1 MFSTFNTL
9 MVIVVLEA
17 ICCLYSVTLA
27 YLSDKKFSK
36 VLNLIMAA
44 IWAIAAVLN
53 VVGKHRFQMG
63 RSRHL
68 WHETAFFSGEICFFL
83 RIVYS
88 IKCCCS
94 FFYGQPP
101 RIL

>member
-9 MVIVVLEA
+9 MVIIVLEA

-27 YLSDKKFSK
+27 YFSDKKFSK

-53 VVGKHRFQMG
+53 VVGF
-63 RSRHL
+63 
-68 WHETAFFSGEICFFL
+68 
-83 RIVYS
+83 
-88 IKCCCS
+88 
-94 FFYGQPP
+94 
-101 RIL
+101 

>member
-1 MFSTFNTL
+1 MCKIIEIFRRKRVFMFSTFNTL

-44 IWAIAAVLN
+44 IWAIAALLN
-53 VVGKHRFQMG
+53 VVGF
-63 RSRHL
+63 
-68 WHETAFFSGEICFFL
+68 
-83 RIVYS
+83 
-88 IKCCCS
+88 
-94 FFYGQPP
+94 
-101 RIL
+101 

>member
-1 MFSTFNTL
+1 MVKVIQDASHLDLNLERQRKMAMTQNVQDYRNIQKGRVFMFSTFNTL
-9 MVIVVLEA
+9 MVIIVLEA

-53 VVGKHRFQMG
+53 VVGF
-63 RSRHL
+63 
-68 WHETAFFSGEICFFL
+68 
-83 RIVYS
+83 
-88 IKCCCS
+88 
-94 FFYGQPP
+94 
-101 RIL
+101 

>member
-17 ICCLYSVTLA
+17 ICLYSVTLA

-53 VVGKHRFQMG
+53 VVGF
-63 RSRHL
+63 
-68 WHETAFFSGEICFFL
+68 
-83 RIVYS
+83 
-88 IKCCCS
+88 
-94 FFYGQPP
+94 
-101 RIL
+101 